1 MGHLRLVALLALLL
15 LDTPP
20 QQAQAQPF
28 GGTTWCNES
37 VVYDTNTNG
46 STLLVAASQSGAV
59 GICGYVIASAA
70 AVSVKLEYGTSVKS
84 ACDTNPV
91 AITPPWTFQA
101 SSSGIASIVDNAS
114 NYRGL
119 SVPGGFD
126 LCINTSAGESVQ
138 AIVYYYQQ
146 R

>member
-1 MGHLRLVALLALLL
+1 MRLVALLALLLL

-28 GGTTWCNES
+28 SGTTWCNES

-46 STLLVAASQSGAV
+46 STLLASQSGGV
-59 GICGYVIASAA
+59 SICGYVIASAA

>member
-1 MGHLRLVALLALLL
+1 
-15 LDTPP
+15 
-20 QQAQAQPF
+20 
-28 GGTTWCNES
+28 
-37 VVYDTNTNG
+37 
-46 STLLVAASQSGAV
+46 
-59 GICGYVIASAA
+59 VIASAA
-70 AVSVKLEYGTSVKS
+70 LVSVKLECGTSFKS

-101 SSSGIASIVDNAS
+101 SSSGIASIVDSAS

>member
-1 MGHLRLVALLALLL
+1 LRLRDRV
-15 LDTPP
+15 
-20 QQAQAQPF
+20 
-28 GGTTWCNES
+28 GR
-37 VVYDTNTNG
+37 G
-46 STLLVAASQSGAV
+46 S
-59 GICGYVIASAA
+59 
-70 AVSVKLEYGTSVKS
+70 KRELEYGTSVKS
-84 ACDTNPV
+84 AYDTNPV

-114 NYRGL
+114 NYPGL